1 MKVISNRPAIDYFC
15 FLQMLIDKLSS
26 KKDPTKGDLQAI
38 NDAKQQ
44 INLILNTS
52 NNE

>member
-1 MKVISNRPAIDYFC
+1 MEVISNRPAIDYLC
-15 FLQMLIDKLSS
+15 FLQMTLDKLSS
-26 KKDPTKGDLQAI
+26 KEDPTKGDLQTI

-44 INLILNTS
+44 INLILNTC